1 MGIRAESVLQVC
13 MDVFVSQH
21 FVGDPVENVEEEEAQ
36 REDCTG
42 YRVDALGPVHK
53 ALADRLAIVHGGHR
67 RGEDCGPFHRRS
79 VLGLQAVTQSV
90 AAEVKPTAVSHQFLF
105 LGNEAKRE
113 HRLASHCQLAL
124 THISSQWVILRCR
137 RLGCNVAKGQQGE
150 GITYST

>member
-90 AAEVKPTAVSHQFLF
+90 AAEVKPTAVSRQFLF
-105 LGNEAKRE
+105 LGNQKEN
-113 HRLASHCQLAL
+113 RLASHCQQLIFL
-124 THISSQWVILRCR
+124 PS
-137 RLGCNVAKGQQGE
+137 G
-150 GITYST
+150 